1 MEVFSGQLRNK
12 HGSCRALRSSCQT
25 GKLKFIAGVHGQRMT
40 PSLIADAI
48 DFFLDRKL
56 VETRKRQ
63 AQEQAEA
70 SWQAFGYERSKVLI
84 PGEA

>member
-1 MEVFSGQLRNK
+1 
-12 HGSCRALRSSCQT
+12 
-25 GKLKFIAGVHGQRMT
+25 MT

-48 DFFLDRKL
+48 DFFLDRKF